1 MINAEMD
8 FFPKSIDFFKRFDA
22 LANIIH
28 ELGNLVEKLHIRSR
42 KLAQLEKDARK
53 MEEKADVICHQLF
66 QEINQTFITPIDRE
80 DIYTLAVSL
89 DDVIDLIENLAS
101 NVHTFSAKK
110 EEKEFRPFIKL
121 IKEVCQNVSLLV
133 KNLKHKGKAIS
144 RMRELIVKINKI
156 ENTGDALIRK
166 AFTSLFSNGKDP
178 VEIIKWKDIFTTMEE
193 ILDGS
198 EKIAHHIDEIII
210 KNY

>member
-1 MINAEMD
+1 MD

-28 ELGNLVEKLHIRSR
+28 ELGNLVEKLHIRSS
-42 KLAQLEKDARK
+42 KLVQLEKDARK
-53 MEEKADVICHQLF
+53 MEEKADAICHQLF

-89 DDVIDLIENLAS
+89 DDMIDLIENLAS
-101 NVHTFSAKK
+101 NVYTFSVKK
-110 EEKEFRPFIKL
+110 EEKEFGAFIKL
-121 IKEVCQNVSLLV
+121 IKESCQNVTLLV
-133 KNLKHKGKAIS
+133 
-144 RMRELIVKINKI
+144 
-156 ENTGDALIRK
+156 
-166 AFTSLFSNGKDP
+166 FTSLFSNGKDP
-178 VEIIKWKDIFTTMEE
+178 VEIIKWKDLFTTMEE